1 MPLPVNP
8 PCFIDSKSFWVCKLS
23 PLLGSIK
30 VFNLLKIYENLSL
43 NNSNVDDMP
52 TKIARPKEI
61 RRAILI
67 PETNIKI
74 NQTEKINKL
83 WPTSGWLSNNNKEKN
98 LLKPLKWKIKY
109 TKNIKF
115 IIAGLIIAAGV
126 WQIIDD
132 SVGTGIF
139 YILLSG
145 IPIFLYFKNEFILL
159 AFLKLRKQD
168 FEGAKKWLAYIKNP
182 ETALVRK
189 QQGYFN
195 YLHGIMVSQTNI
207 NQAEKYFKKAI
218 ELGLSMDMD
227 LAVAK
232 LNLAGVAMSRRRKLE
247 ATALLNEAKKLDKQ
261 NMLKEQITMM
271 KEQMK
276 KI

>member
-1 MPLPVNP
+1 M
-8 PCFIDSKSFWVCKLS
+8 FH
-23 PLLGSIK
+23 
-30 VFNLLKIYENLSL
+30 
-43 NNSNVDDMP
+43 
-52 TKIARPKEI
+52 
-61 RRAILI
+61 
-67 PETNIKI
+67 
-74 NQTEKINKL
+74 
-83 WPTSGWLSNNNKEKN
+83 
-98 LLKPLKWKIKY
+98 
-109 TKNIKF
+109 KNIKL
-115 IIAGLIIAAGV
+115 IIAGLITITSI
-126 WQIIDD
+126 WQFTENNI
-132 SVGTGIF
+132 GNGIF
-139 YILLSG
+139 LLLLTA

-182 ETALVRK
+182 DTALVKK

-195 YLHGIMVSQTNI
+195 YLHGIMLSQTNI

-247 ATALLNEAKKLDKQ
+247 ATTLLNEAKRLDKQ
-261 NMLKEQITMM
+261 GMLKEQIVMM
-271 KEQMK
+271 KDQMK

>member
-1 MPLPVNP
+1 M
-8 PCFIDSKSFWVCKLS
+8 FH
-23 PLLGSIK
+23 
-30 VFNLLKIYENLSL
+30 
-43 NNSNVDDMP
+43 
-52 TKIARPKEI
+52 
-61 RRAILI
+61 
-67 PETNIKI
+67 
-74 NQTEKINKL
+74 
-83 WPTSGWLSNNNKEKN
+83 
-98 LLKPLKWKIKY
+98 
-109 TKNIKF
+109 KNIKF
-115 IIAGLIIAAGV
+115 IIAGLII
-126 WQIIDD
+126 I
-132 SVGTGIF
+132 TGIWQF
-139 YILLSG
+139 TESNIGNGIFLILLSG

-195 YLHGIMVSQTNI
+195 YLHGIMLSQTNI
-207 NQAEKYFKKAI
+207 NQAEKFFKKAI

-247 ATALLNEAKKLDKQ
+247 ATTLLNEAKKLDKQ

>member
-1 MPLPVNP
+1 MFNK
-8 PCFIDSKSFWVCKLS
+8 IIKLILAG
-23 PLLGSIK
+23 LLVVAG
-30 VFNLLKIYENLSL
+30 IYEI
-43 NNSNVDDMP
+43 V
-52 TKIARPKEI
+52 
-61 RRAILI
+61 
-67 PETNIKI
+67 
-74 NQTEKINKL
+74 
-83 WPTSGWLSNNNKEKN
+83 
-98 LLKPLKWKIKY
+98 
-109 TKNIKF
+109 
-115 IIAGLIIAAGV
+115 
-126 WQIIDD
+126 DD
-132 SVGTGIF
+132 SVGNGIF
-139 YILLSG
+139 LILLTA

-195 YLHGIMVSQTNI
+195 YLHGIMLSQTNI

-261 NMLKEQITMM
+261 NMLKDQITMM